1 MSICCFSWR
10 WSISHTLAMY
20 AYLERWSS
28 DAICTSSFDDYIF
41 QHTWAWYSSSN
52 LLRYSLSC
60 TVAPANKCRK
70 LNTSYADSDR
80 SKHGLQQVD
89 EFKLSVFVPLLIRVI
104 EPVTQFWYGSSFC
117 RAEVACPGKVAPKS
131 WCSQFSQYY
140 KFRHMWMWIAHSPVV
155 SLHE

>member
-1 MSICCFSWR
+1 MKHITHTGYVCLPGKVIQWCNLHLKLWWLYLSAHLGLIQQQQLTPLFSF
-10 WSISHTLAMY
+10 MY
-20 AYLERWSS
+20 CST
-28 DAICTSSFDDYIF
+28 C
-41 QHTWAWYSSSN
+41 QQ
-52 LLRYSLSC
+52 
-60 TVAPANKCRK
+60 VQK

-89 EFKLSVFVPLLIRVI
+89 EFKLSVFGPLLIRVL